1 MKVRSTVWMSIA
13 RRAHFSLWRV
23 QSRSWS
29 SWRRERRWLSSLR
42 TWCCRSTLL
51 GLRAEHRNLWRYNRI
66 IKMDVMPFAYDSD
79 TLMQLIS
86 FRYGFNFSLVGG
98 DLCSFPSSSW
108 QVKLSSKSGQNID
121 IVWTENGLLIT
132 ATGEHVVRSVCWCH
146 LLTFKLSAELLYL
159 SFNPFSFRLWD
170 LERDDNYV
178 LPLDE
183 TLGFEKGEMINCV
196 SYCAAKGY
204 LLFTSLVAYVHL

>member
-42 TWCCRSTLL
+42 TWCCRSTLS
-51 GLRAEHRNLWRYNRI
+51 GLREEHRNLWRYNKI
-66 IKMDVMPFAYDSD
+66 IKMDVMPFADDND
-79 TLMQLIS
+79 TVMQFIS
-86 FRYGFNFSLVGG
+86 FKYVFNFSLVGG
-98 DLCSFPSSSW
+98 NLCSFPSSSW

-132 ATGEHVVRSVCWCH
+132 ATGEHVVRSVCWRH
-146 LLTFKLSAELLYL
+146 LLKLKFSAELLYL
-159 SFNPFSFRLWD
+159 SFAPFYLDCGTWNETTIMFYLWMRLWG
-170 LERDDNYV
+170 LRKERWSTACHTV
-178 LPLDE
+178 QQKVI
-183 TLGFEKGEMINCV
+183 FC
-196 SYCAAKGY
+196 
-204 LLFTSLVAYVHL
+204 LLQ